1 MPTSET
7 LETDVL
13 IVGAGPAGLAAA
25 YRLAA
30 LNRDRNRRVGIMVI
44 DKAADKGAHQLSGAV
59 MDPCGIQELMPD
71 WRQRGAPIEGEVEEE
86 FVWYLNEHDAVSVP
100 VPPPMEN
107 HGNVIISLCK
117 FTRWFAEIVEGMG
130 VDLFTGFP
138 GKNLLFEKGRVAGV
152 RLMDK
157 GIGKDGKP
165 RANFEPGADIRAKI
179 TILAEGVHGSLT
191 REAIR
196 HFGLDSDRNPQTYST
211 GVKEVWKLPA
221 GRVPQGRVVHTM
233 GFPCRRE
240 YGGSWIYSMA
250 EDKLSI
256 GLVVGLDY
264 PDPSTDIHHH
274 FQQFKTHPKI
284 RAMLEGGKVLE
295 YGAKAIPSG
304 GFYSIPRLQA
314 PGLLIAGDSGGFV
327 NMMRLK
333 GIHLAIETGRL
344 AGDAAFEAVLSGA
357 DSNNFDRI
365 VRNSR
370 AWEEL
375 KRSRH
380 YKQGFKLGMVPGML
394 NAGLMQLTGGAG
406 FAGSSIR
413 PSRTYM
419 RRWSNASPQRI
430 PFDSILTHAKVDSV
444 FYSDTHHDE
453 DSPSHLKILDTRIC
467 VERCAEEFG
476 NPCQHF
482 CPANVYEWVQD
493 ATAPRGRVQIGFGN
507 CVHCKTCE
515 IQDPYGNIEWTVPEG
530 GGGPRWKE
538 L

>member
-1 MPTSET
+1 MSNADVI
-7 LETDVL
+7 ETDVL

-25 YRLAA
+25 YRLAS
-30 LNRDRNRRVGIMVI
+30 LNRDLNKSVGIMVI

-59 MDPCGIQELMPD
+59 MDPRAILGLMPD
-71 WRQRGAPIEGEVEEE
+71 WRERGAPVEGEVEEE
-86 FVWYLNEHDAVSVP
+86 FVWYLNEHDAVSLP
-100 VPPPMEN
+100 VPPPLDN
-107 HGNVIISLCK
+107 HGNVIVSLCK
-117 FTRWFAEIVEGMG
+117 FTRWFAGIVEGMG

-138 GKNLLFEKGRVAGV
+138 GRTLLVEKGRVVGV

-157 GIGKDGKP
+157 GVGKDGKP
-165 RANFEPGADIRAKI
+165 RPNFEPGGEIRAKL

-196 HFGLDSDRNPQTYST
+196 HFKLDAGCNPQTYST
-211 GVKEVWKLPA
+211 GVKEVWRLPA
-221 GRVPQGRVVHTM
+221 DRVPRGRVVHTM
-233 GFPCRRE
+233 GFPLRRE

-250 EDKLSI
+250 DDKLSI

-264 PDPSTDIHHH
+264 RDPLTDIHHH
-274 FQQFKTHPKI
+274 FQKFKTHPKI
-284 RAMLEGGKVLE
+284 RGMLEGGQILE

-304 GFYSIPRLQA
+304 GLFSIPKLQA
-314 PGLLIAGDSGGFV
+314 PGLLIVGDSGGFV

-344 AGDAAFEAVLSGA
+344 AGESAFEAVRTGKEPQ
-357 DSNNFDRI
+357 DFDRVI
-365 VRNSR
+365 RTSW

-375 KRSRH
+375 KRSRY
-380 YKQGFKLGMVPGML
+380 YKQGFTLGMIPGML
-394 NAGLMQLTGGAG
+394 NVGLMQLTGGVG
-406 FAGSSIR
+406 FVGSSLR
-413 PSRTYM
+413 PGHTYM
-419 RRWSNASPQRI
+419 RRRRDAIPQRI
-430 PFDSILTHAKVDSV
+430 VFDGTLTHAKVNSV

-453 DSPSHLKILDTRIC
+453 DSASHLKILDTRIC
-467 VERCAEEFG
+467 VDRCAEEFG

-482 CPANVYEWVQD
+482 CPANVYEWVKD
-493 ATAPRGRVQIGFGN
+493 ATAARGRVQIGFGN

-530 GGGPRWKE
+530 GGGPHWKE